1 MESRTGFFFVAHLV
15 RTRQQWG
22 DMAGIG
28 FITQLVNHQLPWGTT
43 PRGGSFGR
51 HSCAFSDSF
60 EHPQCRLGQ
69 INVGVWTSMKQRIN
83 RWLATCGLAWF
94 NGSLQ
99 NLRIQTRESWFMVFV
114 WAFRCISKSCNHW
127 ELFDVQC
134 VNDGIIWMCPCP
146 DKIIS
151 VSSSRSGSHFAV
163 PSIVCGYFVWWE
175 TCPST
180 VIGFRAL
187 SVVDRSC

>member
-1 MESRTGFFFVAHLV
+1 MESRKGFFFVAHLV

-99 NLRIQTRESWFMVFV
+99 NLRIQTSESWFMVFV

-127 ELFDVQC
+127 ELFDVHVGTTGSFGC
-134 VNDGIIWMCPCP
+134 VHVLIKSYPFLPGQAGLLLFLASCVVILCDE
-146 DKIIS
+146 K
-151 VSSSRSGSHFAV
+151 HV
-163 PSIVCGYFVWWE
+163 PVQQ
-175 TCPST
+175 
-180 VIGFRAL
+180 
-187 SVVDRSC
+187 